1 MEADLKAG
9 HCVDPDREMQEPDIL
24 SPSRREL
31 CRAQSVERR
40 YQRTVDQ
47 EMFIFFFLVSVW
59 VGAGELVNWAGSVL
73 RINASGKNRRK
84 SRRKK
89 KKKKAERRQKV
100 KEWLALFRANKIN
113 ISIREKANG
122 GAKREKGRREKSPT
136 KKEKRERE
144 REREKDG
151 RKKKRSRDGE

>member
-1 MEADLKAG
+1 MSSIG
-9 HCVDPDREMQEPDIL
+9 
-24 SPSRREL
+24 
-31 CRAQSVERR
+31 
-40 YQRTVDQ
+40 
-47 EMFIFFFLVSVW
+47 
-59 VGAGELVNWAGSVL
+59 L
-73 RINASGKNRRK
+73 RINASGKNGRK
-84 SRRKK
+84 SRRE
-89 KKKKAERRQKV
+89 KKKAERRQEV